1 MSMTRDE
8 GVIRKAL
15 SGFYYVQCGGDLVTC
30 RARGKFRYQK
40 ITPLVG
46 DRVVIARQPDG
57 TGSLTEV
64 LPRRNAFQRPAVANI
79 DQMVI
84 IASGAIPVSDPFLL
98 DRIISLAESKGCQP
112 ILCINKWDLVQA
124 QDLLDLYRKAGIPT
138 LAVSA
143 QTGQGLE
150 ELRGMLAGKLS
161 AFTGNSG
168 VGKSTLLNALFPEFW
183 AGGGTPPA
191 MWSSSRWRGASSPT
205 PPASP
210 PLTRKK
216 AGESLWTRTPWPRPS
231 GSSAPIWASAA
242 LWAVPM

>member
-112 ILCINKWDLVQA
+112 SCASTN
-124 QDLLDLYRKAGIPT
+124 GIWSRPRT
-138 LAVSA
+138 CWTS
-143 QTGQGLE
+143 TGG
-150 ELRGMLAGKLS
+150 
-161 AFTGNSG
+161 
-168 VGKSTLLNALFPEFW
+168 
-183 AGGGTPPA
+183 
-191 MWSSSRWRGASSPT
+191 
-205 PPASP
+205 PASP
-210 PLTRKK
+210 PFR
-216 AGESLWTRTPWPRPS
+216 
-231 GSSAPIWASAA
+231 
-242 LWAVPM
+242 